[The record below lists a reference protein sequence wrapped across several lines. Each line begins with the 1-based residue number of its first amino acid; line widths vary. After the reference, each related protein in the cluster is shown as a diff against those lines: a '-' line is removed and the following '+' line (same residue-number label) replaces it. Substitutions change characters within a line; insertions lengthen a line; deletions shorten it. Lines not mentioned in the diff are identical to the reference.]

1 MLQNDYRTP
10 MIKLKDLIEITDIP
24 KTPFPPSKYSDEW
37 TDDDDMNMN
46 EEEWEEF
53 QNELN
58 TWLENNR
65 INTLT
70 NELID
75 TTDLIIDFLLMD
87 EKDRDG
93 ISNMND
99 KERTN
104 ISKIL
109 HRKRLQGKT
118 SGMWKDVGIK
128 YLGDNQ
134 LWDKMLDW
142 EKQYYKDNHRTMNE
156 DENSIRNNEN

>member
-1 MLQNDYRTP
+1 
-10 MIKLKDLIEITDIP
+10 
-24 KTPFPPSKYSDEW
+24 
-37 TDDDDMNMN
+37 
-46 EEEWEEF
+46 
-53 QNELN
+53 
-58 TWLENNR
+58 
-65 INTLT
+65 
-70 NELID
+70 
-75 TTDLIIDFLLMD
+75 MD

-99 KERTN
+99 KERTK

-156 DENSIRNNEN
+156 GENPIRDNEN